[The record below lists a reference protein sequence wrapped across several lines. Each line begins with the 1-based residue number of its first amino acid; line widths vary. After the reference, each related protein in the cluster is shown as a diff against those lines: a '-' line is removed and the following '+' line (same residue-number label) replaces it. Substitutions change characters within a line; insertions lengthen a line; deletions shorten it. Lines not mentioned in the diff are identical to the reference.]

1 LKKGRRRL
9 GDHRGEELDF
19 VSRLN
24 RCLKLAATN
33 LISLRQTTR
42 GILVWA
48 KFVVWIPKIWFPK
61 AVTPANI
68 EAMPAK
74 RQEPTAHVHSPAIE
88 DYLEQIHNLIE
99 GKGYARVVDIAANLG
114 ISQASVTNM
123 IQKLD
128 AEGYLVY
135 ERYRGVVLTQEGR
148 KIGQE
153 IARRHE
159 VLTRLLATFGL
170 DAATVHQDVEGME
183 HHISR
188 QTLAVLTLLMEEL
201 EGNPDLL
208 KKLKR
213 KLKNS

>member
-1 LKKGRRRL
+1 
-9 GDHRGEELDF
+9 
-19 VSRLN
+19 
-24 RCLKLAATN
+24 
-33 LISLRQTTR
+33 
-42 GILVWA
+42 
-48 KFVVWIPKIWFPK
+48 
-61 AVTPANI
+61 
-68 EAMPAK
+68 MPAK
-74 RQEPTAHVHSPAIE
+74 RKETTAHVHSPAIE

-99 GKGYARVVDIAANLG
+99 AKGYARVVDIAQNLG

-135 ERYRGVVLTQEGR
+135 ERYRGVTLTEEGR

-159 VLTRLLATFGL
+159 VLTRLLSTFGL
-170 DAATVHQDVEGME
+170 DADTVHHDVEGME

-188 QTLAVLTLLMEEL
+188 QTLDVLTLLMEEL
-201 EGNPDLL
+201 EGNPELL

-213 KLKNS
+213 KMSRQ

>member
-1 LKKGRRRL
+1 M
-9 GDHRGEELDF
+9 
-19 VSRLN
+19 
-24 RCLKLAATN
+24 
-33 LISLRQTTR
+33 
-42 GILVWA
+42 
-48 KFVVWIPKIWFPK
+48 WIPKIWFPK

>member
-1 LKKGRRRL
+1 
-9 GDHRGEELDF
+9 
-19 VSRLN
+19 
-24 RCLKLAATN
+24 
-33 LISLRQTTR
+33 
-42 GILVWA
+42 
-48 KFVVWIPKIWFPK
+48 VWIPKIWFPK

-170 DAATVHQDVEGME
+170 DAATVHEDVEGME

-213 KLKNS
+213 KLKNN